1 MRAVMDWRWY
11 VQGSRS
17 VPQSYLIRAADVDEE
32 YRRRRI
38 RWEGQ
43 PAGLPAP
50 RIVDLTDDPPTP
62 VDVVVTRLADLSA
75 DLGWSLEPWQCN
87 AIRSVLGIGQ
97 TLRHYDR
104 ATTAPRGES

>member
-1 MRAVMDWRWY
+1 MRVVMDWRWF
-11 VQGSRS
+11 VQGQRS
-17 VPQSYLIRAADVDEE
+17 VPQSYLIRVGDVDEE
-32 YRRRRI
+32 YRRRRT

-50 RIVDLTDDPPTP
+50 RIVDVADDPPTN
-62 VDVVVTRLADLSA
+62 VDVVVSRLADLSA

-97 TLRHYDR
+97 TLRYYDR
-104 ATTAPRGES
+104 ATTAPPGRS

>member
-1 MRAVMDWRWY
+1 MDWRWY
-11 VQGSRS
+11 VQGQRS
-17 VPQSYLIRAADVDEE
+17 VPQSYIIRAGDIDEE

-50 RIVDLTDDPPTP
+50 RIVDVPDYPPTG
-62 VDVVVTRLADLSA
+62 VDVVVSRLADLSA

-104 ATTAPRGES
+104 TSSQ